1 MMWSLSDQL
10 PSNLFRYVFAISWR
24 HQIALV
30 GLTVI
35 AFVLEIVPL
44 EIQRRVVNN
53 LVKERPFQLV
63 IVLCAAYA
71 GAVLIQ
77 GATKLGL
84 NIYRGWVS
92 EYATRDLRRYVIG
105 YSRTAQA
112 DASAE
117 ARGIGAAMIVAEVE
131 PVGGFVGSSVSEPLL
146 QAGILLSVLGY
157 IVHLDRWMAVA
168 ALALFLPQLVFVP
181 LMQGA
186 INRRAGAR
194 VWVLRQLGVSTVES
208 RVASADQDSSD
219 AKRIDRVLRLNMAI
233 FKLKFSM
240 NFLMN
245 FCSHLQVVAALLI
258 GGWMV
263 HSDQLAVG
271 GVVAF
276 MSAVGRLN
284 AFRWKSS
291 AASSTTSSKI
301 GHFSARDCI
310 MRGLCWRRSHS
321 RRDQARPQYLSRLGE
336 RECDAGFAPARS
348 MGRSGQLFQGSECG
362 PGQVRSRRREDQGP
376 NCFHDVRHPRSARRW
391 RFGVSAAEPSSTD
404 HGRGMTI
411 PDTVSTQTRRS
422 WTVLTPGTFSAATRR
437 AARSRSS
444 VMAPLRT
451 TMPLATMTSTL
462 PRGPQGCRSISARI

>member
-1 MMWSLSDQL
+1 MMWSLPDQL
-10 PSNLFRYVFAISWR
+10 PTNLFRYVFAISWR

-35 AFVLEIVPL
+35 AFLLEIVPL

-53 LVKERPFQLV
+53 LVKDRPFQLV

-92 EYATRDLRRYVIG
+92 ENATRDLRRHVIG
-105 YSRTAQA
+105 YSRSAQA
-112 DASAE
+112 DAPAE

-131 PVGGFVGSSVSEPLL
+131 PVGGFVGTSISEPLL

-157 IVHLDRWMAVA
+157 IVHLDRWMAAA

-194 VWVLRQLGVSTVES
+194 VWVLRQLGISTVES
-208 RVASADQDSSD
+208 RVASADQDRSD
-219 AKRIDRVLRLNMAI
+219 AKRIDRVLQLNMVI

-263 HSDQLAVG
+263 HTDQLAVG

-284 AFRWKSS
+284 DPWGDLVNYFRDLNVTRVKFGLVVEKINGRMVF
-291 AASSTTSSKI
+291 ATSDVQ
-301 GHFSARDCI
+301 G
-310 MRGLCWRRSHS
+310 
-321 RRDQARPQYLSRLGE
+321 PQ
-336 RECDAGFAPARS
+336 DAG
-348 MGRSGQLFQGSECG
+348 
-362 PGQVRSRRREDQGP
+362 
-376 NCFHDVRHPRSARRW
+376 
-391 RFGVSAAEPSSTD
+391 
-404 HGRGMTI
+404 
-411 PDTVSTQTRRS
+411 
-422 WTVLTPGTFSAATRR
+422 VL
-437 AARSRSS
+437 
-444 VMAPLRT
+444 V
-451 TMPLATMTSTL
+451 
-462 PRGPQGCRSISARI
+462 